1 MQYKKIICKYCG
13 RSAVV
18 PTLRKANYCNNCR
31 GLAHNEVSRAYY
43 QKNISKNEIMMRNKN
58 HAVPVRTVS
67 VEGANNM
74 YEKELDEISEEY
86 DKLRLKTI
94 KLLQKAQAQEER
106 LTKSGDILVHKLEFE
121 NLTDSEKLKMADI
134 VARDRKLRRGWKLT
148 KQTAYGLVS
157 SFELRSAT
165 KYVAEAKKGARST
178 RDFKGYL
185 ESLKS
190 NNEIYVDNMK
200 SKTKGE

>member
-1 MQYKKIICKYCG
+1 
-13 RSAVV
+13 
-18 PTLRKANYCNNCR
+18 
-31 GLAHNEVSRAYY
+31 
-43 QKNISKNEIMMRNKN
+43 
-58 HAVPVRTVS
+58 
-67 VEGANNM
+67 
-74 YEKELDEISEEY
+74 
-86 DKLRLKTI
+86 
-94 KLLQKAQAQEER
+94 
-106 LTKSGDILVHKLEFE
+106 
-121 NLTDSEKLKMADI
+121 MADI

-148 KQTAYGLVS
+148 RQTAYGLVS

-190 NNEIYVDNMK
+190 NNEIYVDNTK

>member
-1 MQYKKIICKYCG
+1 MRYKNIICKYCG
-13 RSAVV
+13 KPATVS
-18 PTLRKANYCNNCR
+18 TLRKADYCDNCKT
-31 GLAHNEVSRAYY
+31 LAHNEVSRICYK
-43 QKNISKNEIMMRNKN
+43 KNVSTNETMMKHESYITERK
-58 HAVPVRTVS
+58 VS
-67 VEGANNM
+67 VDGANNM
-74 YEKELDEISEEY
+74 YNEELDAISMEY
-86 DKLRLKTI
+86 DKLRLRTI
-94 KLLQKAQAQEER
+94 KLLQKAQAEEER
-106 LTKSGDILVHKLEFE
+106 LTKSGDVLVHKLEFE

-148 KQTAYGLVS
+148 RQTAYGLVS

-190 NNEIYVDNMK
+190 NNEIYVDNVK
-200 SKTKGE
+200 SKAKED

>member
-1 MQYKKIICKYCG
+1 MKHESYI
-13 RSAVV
+13 AE
-18 PTLRKANYCNNCR
+18 RK
-31 GLAHNEVSRAYY
+31 
-43 QKNISKNEIMMRNKN
+43 
-58 HAVPVRTVS
+58 VS
-67 VEGANNM
+67 VDGANNM
-74 YEKELDEISEEY
+74 YNEELDAISMEY
-86 DKLRLKTI
+86 DKLRLRTI
-94 KLLQKAQAQEER
+94 KLLQKAQAEEER

-148 KQTAYGLVS
+148 RQTAHGLVS

-190 NNEIYVDNMK
+190 NNEIYVDNVK
-200 SKTKGE
+200 SKAKED